1 MKNKKKGNNVRYSKA
16 IIIFSLL
23 LFALIAGRLV
33 QLSLSKEVDGVNLKE
48 LASKRTTRT
57 QVLSAK
63 RGNIYSNDGEVL
75 AQNVSAYK
83 LIAYLDSKR
92 TTNEKNPQH
101 VVDKEKTAEAL
112 APILG
117 IEKDE
122 ILKYL
127 SKENV
132 YQTEFGVKGKNLS
145 ELTKKQIEDL
155 NLPGLGFIESFK
167 RYYPKGEFASYTIG
181 YAKANTDE
189 KTGKETITGEMGI

>member
-1 MKNKKKGNNVRYSKA
+1 
-16 IIIFSLL
+16 
-23 LFALIAGRLV
+23 
-33 QLSLSKEVDGVNLKE
+33 
-48 LASKRTTRT
+48 
-57 QVLSAK
+57 
-63 RGNIYSNDGEVL
+63 
-75 AQNVSAYK
+75 
-83 LIAYLDSKR
+83 
-92 TTNEKNPQH
+92 
-101 VVDKEKTAEAL
+101 VDKEKTAEAL

-155 NLPGLGFIESFK
+155 NLAGLGFIESFK

-181 YAKANTDE
+181 YAKANTD
-189 KTGKETITGEMGI
+189 KKLAKKQ